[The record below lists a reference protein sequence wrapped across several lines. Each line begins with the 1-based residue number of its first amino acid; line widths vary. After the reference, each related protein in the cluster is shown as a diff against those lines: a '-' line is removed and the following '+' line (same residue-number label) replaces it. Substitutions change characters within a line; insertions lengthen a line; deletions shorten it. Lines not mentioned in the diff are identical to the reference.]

1 MINCNDTYDF
11 LKKSWRGFSEF
22 SRANWPTAW
31 DFPQFQDIITFF
43 LFSYAFVE
51 GHLLH
56 YSGA

>member
-11 LKKSWRGFSEF
+11 FLKIMEGILGILKG
-22 SRANWPTAW
+22 NWPTAW

>member
-1 MINCNDTYDF
+1 MEGILGI
-11 LKKSWRGFSEF
+11 LKG
-22 SRANWPTAW
+22 NWPTAW